1 MQLQPNISTD
11 ALKSFSERFAAE
23 ERERP
28 AIRAAGIAALR
39 RLLPVAQRCS
49 GQSRIVGR
57 FLLSLYNGQV
67 FPFALTDLRGLD
79 SVLFNDC
86 IALLHMDQRPEM
98 EVHEYIE
105 NGHAIWSQLKKDW
118 AAREI

>member
-1 MQLQPNISTD
+1 MQVQPTIGAD
-11 ALKSFSERFAAE
+11 ALKAISERFAAE

-28 AIRAAGIAALR
+28 AIRAAGIAALH

-49 GQSRIVGR
+49 GQSRIVRR

-79 SVLFNDC
+79 TAPL
-86 IALLHMDQRPEM
+86 QRLYRSAAHGSAPRNGGAR
-98 EVHEYIE
+98 VH
-105 NGHAIWSQLKKDW
+105 
-118 AAREI
+118 R

>member
-1 MQLQPNISTD
+1 MQVQPAGPD
-11 ALKSFSERFAAE
+11 VLKLIAEQFAAE

-28 AIRAAGIAALR
+28 AIRAAGIAALH
-39 RLLPVAQRCS
+39 RLVPVAQRCS
-49 GQSRIVGR
+49 GQSRVIGR

-67 FPFALTDLRGLD
+67 FPFALTDLRSLD
-79 SVLFNDC
+79 TALFKDC

-118 AAREI
+118 AAQEN